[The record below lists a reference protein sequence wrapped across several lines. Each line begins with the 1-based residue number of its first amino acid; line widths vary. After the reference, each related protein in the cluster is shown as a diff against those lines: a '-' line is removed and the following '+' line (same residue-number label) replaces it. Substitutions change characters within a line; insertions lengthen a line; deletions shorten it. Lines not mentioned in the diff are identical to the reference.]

1 MCMSGHIKGGKMKPI
16 RLCVVALGLAAYG
29 ISAHA
34 ACTAET
40 KTYTSC
46 KPGYYL
52 ENGACLECPSSG
64 GTAGQSAD
72 KNDTGITACYIPSG
86 STFSDTTG
94 SGTYTGNCYYVK

>member
-1 MCMSGHIKGGKMKPI
+1 MKPI

-34 ACTAET
+34 AFTAET
-40 KTYTSC
+40 KTFTYF
-46 KPGYYL
+46 KPVFYL
-52 ENGACLECPSSG
+52 ENGTCWICPLSG
-64 GTAGQSAD
+64 GTAGRSAD